1 MKSIERKTVEG
12 EKRDMNKKSFRI
24 PVVLLIV
31 VALMAMV
38 GAVGCGSETT
48 TTTAV
53 TTPPETSPPETA
65 PPTTE
70 AAVQEAMDLNYAY
83 GGPNQG
89 AFAETNQWFADEIA
103 ARTDGK
109 VKITIH
115 WGGTLVK
122 QPDTLSGVGKG
133 VADMGA
139 AMGDPTNPHWAT
151 LSLSGAGNDQWA
163 VMMATYEMVNGDP
176 EIAAEMEK
184 ANVVPTHGYFPGT
197 PIMILKKEIT
207 SVDDLKGLRIRVGT
221 PDEATALSALGM
233 EPVQVGIFET
243 YDSLDKGVI
252 DGTLLTIA
260 WADTLKLGEVAKY
273 WYRFSNNIIGGAV
286 TTVINKDV
294 WAKFTPET
302 QAIVQEISREY
313 NDKYAQTVMDQEKA
327 VLDNATSKLDVKY
340 LEVSGPVDAAY
351 KAAIEAAH
359 QGWFDKNDAGGAK
372 TKAVW
377 DEYQGY
383 VAQYEA
389 DVAAKGYPW
398 ATQ

>member
-1 MKSIERKTVEG
+1 MS
-12 EKRDMNKKSFRI
+12 KKSFLI

-31 VALMAMV
+31 VALVAMMGV
-38 GAVGCGSETT
+38 AGCGSEETT

-70 AAVQEAMDLNYAY
+70 AAVQEAMDLKYAY

-115 WGGTLVK
+115 WGGTLVA

-151 LSLSGAGNDQWA
+151 LALSGAGNDQWA
-163 VMMATYEMVNGDP
+163 VMKATYEMVNNDP
-176 EIAAEMEK
+176 GIAAEMDK

-207 SVDDLKGLRIRVGT
+207 SLDDLKGMRIRVGT
-221 PDEATALSALGM
+221 PDEATALGALGM
-233 EPVQVGIFET
+233 EPVQVGIFEV
-243 YDSLDKGVI
+243 YDSIGKGVI
-252 DGTLLTIA
+252 DGTLLTVA

-302 QAIVQEISREY
+302 RAIVQELSQEY
-313 NDKYAQTVMDQEKA
+313 NDRYAQTVMDQEA
-327 VLDNATSKLDVKY
+327 TVIDSATSTLNVQY
-340 LEVSGPVDAAY
+340 LEVPGPVDEAY
-351 KAAIEAAH
+351 KAAIQAAH
-359 QGWFDKNDAGGAK
+359 QGWFDKYDADGAN
-372 TKAVW
+372 TQGVW
-377 DEYQGY
+377 DDYQSY
-383 VAQYEA
+383 VAEYEA
-389 DVAAKGYPW
+389 EVASQGYPW
-398 ATQ
+398 AK